1 MKHDTI
7 LTDMA
12 KSVAPNDE
20 HRFSPCPFPL
30 SYLSPKRGRVMRDR
44 FAMFTFT
51 YRFKVLRV
59 NFMSLNLA
67 DVKRIAHLAR
77 IAVEEDEMPGYLQQ
91 LSNIL
96 SLVEEMQAVDTT
108 GIEPM
113 AHAQD
118 VVLRLR
124 NDIATETDRRAAYQA
139 VAPQVEAGLYLV
151 PKVIE

>member
-1 MKHDTI
+1 
-7 LTDMA
+7 
-12 KSVAPNDE
+12 
-20 HRFSPCPFPL
+20 
-30 SYLSPKRGRVMRDR
+30 
-44 FAMFTFT
+44 
-51 YRFKVLRV
+51 
-59 NFMSLNLA
+59 MSLNLA
-67 DVKRIAHLAR
+67 DVKRIALLAR

-108 GIEPM
+108 GIAPM

-118 VVLRLR
+118 VMLRLR
-124 NDIATETDRRAAYQA
+124 DDVATETDRRAAYQA